1 MLKSTRQIFES
12 VMYSYVAINQFM
24 TAGVERVHDDLKDNW
39 DSDASYDFN
48 DDDLDPSPRM
58 TEDSENM

>member
-1 MLKSTRQIFES
+1 
-12 VMYSYVAINQFM
+12 MYSYVAINQFM

>member
-1 MLKSTRQIFES
+1 MCELSRCPSES
-12 VMYSYVAINQFM
+12 LAIS
-24 TAGVERVHDDLKDNW
+24 GVERIHDDLKDNW
-39 DSDASYDFN
+39 DATASYDFN

>member
-1 MLKSTRQIFES
+1 MHKPYGILSMCQSES
-12 VMYSYVAINQFM
+12 LAIS
-24 TAGVERVHDDLKDNW
+24 GVERIHDDLKDNW
-39 DSDASYDFN
+39 DATASYDFN